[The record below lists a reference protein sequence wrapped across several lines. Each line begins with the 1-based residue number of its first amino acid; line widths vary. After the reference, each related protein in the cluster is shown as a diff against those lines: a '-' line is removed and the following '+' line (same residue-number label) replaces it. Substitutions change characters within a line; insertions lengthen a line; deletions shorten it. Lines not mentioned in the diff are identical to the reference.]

1 MIGIVEIFLFILIL
15 NASEVG
21 YLVTII
27 LGLMPGLITVLSADS
42 TLKKNKRRRV
52 YFGAI
57 WNILKYNPFTYS
69 MLLFILGD
77 FLSSNIPVASRI
89 GVFMAI
95 LGIISVFGRNGVLNN
110 ILGPLGFNTLTIYG
124 LHGIILANVFFNIP
138 LVSRLLLQG
147 WKTIPAEQFR
157 LAESLCFNQKNIFFI
172 V

>member
-1 MIGIVEIFLFILIL
+1 MSDTQKFETNSRIIRNLCQYFKVIGIVEIFLFILIL

-95 LGIISVFGRNGVLNN
+95 LGIISFICSIIFAVKIFKHNK
-110 ILGPLGFNTLTIYG
+110 ILK
-124 LHGIILANVFFNIP
+124 ILDKSI
-138 LVSRLLLQG
+138 S
-147 WKTIPAEQFR
+147 
-157 LAESLCFNQKNIFFI
+157 
-172 V
+172 

>member
-1 MIGIVEIFLFILIL
+1 MSDTQKFETNSRIIRNLCQYFKVVGIVEIFLFILIL

-42 TLKKNKRRRV
+42 TLKKNKRRRG

-77 FLSSNIPVASRI
+77 FLSSNIPVASSI

-95 LGIISVFGRNGVLNN
+95 LGIISF
-110 ILGPLGFNTLTIYG
+110 ICS
-124 LHGIILANVFFNIP
+124 IILAV
-138 LVSRLLLQG
+138 
-147 WKTIPAEQFR
+147 K
-157 LAESLCFNQKNIFFI
+157 IFKHNKI
-172 V
+172 LKILDKSIS